1 MTNSTDMA
9 TRWQPSPAVPRQA
22 EQAGPQDFEDFFAT
36 WHRPLYRALWLV
48 TRNRH
53 EAEEVM
59 QDAFLKVWER
69 WDRVA
74 AMDSPEGYLFQTAMN
89 LYRSRLRRMVAAV
102 RRTIRVLP
110 SDDELR
116 TVEERDAIVRAM
128 GSLTPAQR
136 SAVVLVDLVGMSSVE
151 AGRALG
157 VRPVTVRVLVSRGRA
172 ALKERM
178 GTSDV

>member
-1 MTNSTDMA
+1 MKNA
-9 TRWQPSPAVPRQA
+9 IQVAEPPPAVTLPR
-22 EQAGPQDFEDFFAT
+22 EPGPRFEDFFEA
-36 WHRPLYRALWLV
+36 WHVPLYRALWLV

-74 AMDSPEGYLFQTAMN
+74 SMDSPEGYLFQTAMN
-89 LYRSRLRRMVAAV
+89 QYRSRMRRMVAVV

-110 SDDELR
+110 GDDALA

-128 GSLTPAQR
+128 GALTPAQR
-136 SAVVLVDLVGMSSVE
+136 SAVVLVDLIGLSSAE
-151 AGRALG
+151 AGEALG
-157 VRPVTVRVLVSRGRA
+157 IRPVTVRVLAARGRA
-172 ALKERM
+172 VLKERM
-178 GTSDV
+178 GVSDE

>member
-1 MTNSTDMA
+1 MTNSIEVA
-9 TRWQPSPAVPRQA
+9 TRPPSRAVPRPGVPGRA
-22 EQAGPQDFEDFFAT
+22 QDFEDFFEA

-69 WDRVA
+69 WDRVGS
-74 AMDSPEGYLFQTAMN
+74 MESPEGYLFQTAMN

-102 RRTIRVLP
+102 RRTIHVLP
-110 SDDELR
+110 PDDLA

-128 GSLTPAQR
+128 ASLTPAQR

-157 VRPVTVRVLVSRGRA
+157 VRPVTVRVLAARGRA
-172 ALKERM
+172 VLKERM
-178 GTSDV
+178 GASDE

>member
-1 MTNSTDMA
+1 MTNSIDVA
-9 TRWQPSPAVPRQA
+9 TRPGPPAGLDPARS
-22 EQAGPQDFEDFFAT
+22 EDFEDFFEA
-36 WHRPLYRALWLV
+36 WHVPLYRALWLV
-48 TRNRH
+48 ARNRH

-74 AMDSPEGYLFQTAMN
+74 SMESPEGYLFQTAMN

-110 SDDELR
+110 TDDLA
-116 TVEERDAIVRAM
+116 TVDERDAIVRAM
-128 GSLTPAQR
+128 DSLTPAQR

-157 VRPVTVRVLVSRGRA
+157 VRPVTVRVLAARGRA
-172 ALKERM
+172 TLKERM
-178 GTSDV
+178 GASDD

>member
-1 MTNSTDMA
+1 MTNSIDVARRAAPTA
-9 TRWQPSPAVPRQA
+9 LPGAASPQR
-22 EQAGPQDFEDFFAT
+22 FEDFFES
-36 WHRPLYRALWLV
+36 WHRPLYRALWLM

-74 AMDSPEGYLFQTAMN
+74 AMESPEGYLFQTATN

-110 SDDELR
+110 SDDLA
-116 TVEERDAIVRAM
+116 TVEDRDAIVRAM

-151 AGRALG
+151 AARALG
-157 VRPVTVRVLVSRGRA
+157 VRPATVRVLAARGRA

-178 GTSDV
+178 GARDD

>member
-1 MTNSTDMA
+1 MTNSIDVA
-9 TRWQPSPAVPRQA
+9 TRPPSAAVPRP
-22 EQAGPQDFEDFFAT
+22 AGPGRPQDFEDFFEA

-48 TRNRH
+48 ARNRH

-74 AMDSPEGYLFQTAMN
+74 AMESPEGYLFQTAMN
-89 LYRSRLRRMVAAV
+89 LYRSRMRRVVAAV

-110 SDDELR
+110 PDDGLA

-128 GSLTPAQR
+128 GWLTPAQR

-151 AGRALG
+151 AGAGARRAAG
-157 VRPVTVRVLVSRGRA
+157 DGPRPGRA
-172 ALKERM
+172 RPCRAQGEDGSER
-178 GTSDV
+178 

>member
-1 MTNSTDMA
+1 MTNSIDVA
-9 TRWQPSPAVPRQA
+9 TRPRPPAAPAPGDLARRA
-22 EQAGPQDFEDFFAT
+22 DFEDFFES

-69 WDRVA
+69 WDRVGSMA
-74 AMDSPEGYLFQTAMN
+74 SPEGYLFQTAMN

-110 SDDELR
+110 PDDLA
-116 TVEERDAIVRAM
+116 TVEDRDAIVRAM
-128 GSLTPAQR
+128 ASLTPAQR

-151 AGRALG
+151 AGQALG
-157 VRPVTVRVLVSRGRA
+157 VRPVTVRVLAARGRA
-172 ALKERM
+172 TLKERM
-178 GTSDV
+178 GANDG